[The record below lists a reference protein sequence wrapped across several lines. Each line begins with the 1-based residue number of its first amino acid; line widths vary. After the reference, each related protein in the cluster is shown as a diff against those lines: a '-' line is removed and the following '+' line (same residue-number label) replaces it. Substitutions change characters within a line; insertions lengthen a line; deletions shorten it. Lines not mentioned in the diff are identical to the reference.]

1 MTAGDV
7 PLLPRGVRWR
17 WDAVRGTHVLL
28 GPERALML
36 DEIGHAVIAEV
47 DGTTDLAGIAA
58 RLAER
63 YGAPEEVIREDVAEF
78 LGSLVATRLVEI
90 RP

>member
-1 MTAGDV
+1 MSGGV
-7 PLLPRGVRWR
+7 PVLPRGVRWR
-17 WDAVRGTHVLL
+17 WDPVRRTHVLL

-47 DGTTDLAGIAA
+47 DGLTDIDGIAR

-63 YGAPEEVIREDVAEF
+63 YGAPEAEIRADVAEF
-78 LGSLVATRLVEI
+78 LGGLARSRLLEM